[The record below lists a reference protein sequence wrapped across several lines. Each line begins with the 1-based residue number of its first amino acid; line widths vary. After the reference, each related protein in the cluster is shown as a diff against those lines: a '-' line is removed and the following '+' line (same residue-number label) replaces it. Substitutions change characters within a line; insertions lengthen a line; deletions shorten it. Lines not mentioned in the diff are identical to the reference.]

1 MCIFIAAFCFSI
13 SLSLFSLLSHTH
25 THTHTFPSVFTSY
38 RAQQRLVLWYTESA
52 SRWAASIVQRGY
64 RAYRGR
70 MFIHAIKAQCRKED
84 AAVDVQRACRG
95 YLGRRRVRR
104 LRRKHAAAIGVQ
116 RCVRGRLV
124 RQALRLEQCE
134 DAAET
139 IQQAW
144 RSRVARQVCSMLRA
158 VRAGL
163 VVQAWYRG
171 IRGRRYA
178 HFVRET
184 HAALTLQCR
193 WRCTSAGIA
202 VDLKRN
208 GKARED
214 YEKHMLVSKLQ
225 GFYRG
230 KVARRGIPAR
240 RIAYQHRQEKQRRE
254 AAAFVIQRPAMQWL
268 AINYVQEVREE
279 NRERNALRCTKAGTI
294 QRFWR
299 VVVAIEKRRVLADIK
314 ARAYLKTGLVIQRWY
329 VLFEGVLWWWGACC
343 LWVLA
348 VCTDCGSRWAFSV
361 LSCWQVTFYF

>member
-1 MCIFIAAFCFSI
+1 MNCILKFFTKFDSI
-13 SLSLFSLLSHTH
+13 
-25 THTHTFPSVFTSY
+25 
-38 RAQQRLVLWYTESA
+38 
-52 SRWAASIVQRGY
+52 
-64 RAYRGR
+64 
-70 MFIHAIKAQCRKED
+70 
-84 AAVDVQRACRG
+84 
-95 YLGRRRVRR
+95 
-104 LRRKHAAAIGVQ
+104 
-116 RCVRGRLV
+116 
-124 RQALRLEQCE
+124 CE
-134 DAAET
+134 DAAEM

-144 RSRVARQVCSMLRA
+144 RSRVARQVCSLLRA

-208 GKARED
+208 GQARVD
-214 YEKHMLVSKLQ
+214 YDKHMLVSRLQ

-240 RIAYQHRQEKQRRE
+240 RVVYQHRQEKKRRE
-254 AAAFVIQRPAMQWL
+254 AAAFVVQRPAMQWL

-299 VVVAIEKRRVLADIK
+299 VVVAIEKRRVLVDIK

-329 VLFEGVLWWWGACC
+329 VLRGALWWGACYC
-343 LWVLA
+343 GIWLYRLWGLVGPSPFFHA
-348 VCTDCGSRWAFSV
+348 GKSISTFDAFFFLQPSV
-361 LSCWQVTFYF
+361 FRHLPLF